1 MDVIRSYCKVW
12 CAGGSP
18 HSGIESGIVFW
29 LVEKD
34 HLIADDPLLDL
45 FAFGIETAVSPAWAV
60 AVEVTTDEPVLVIRP
75 DVLQFDHLAGWTV
88 EITDGQVPVWEDE
101 LYGELFRIRFT

>member
-1 MDVIRSYCKVW
+1 M
-12 CAGGSP
+12 
-18 HSGIESGIVFW
+18 
-29 LVEKD
+29 
-34 HLIADDPLLDL
+34 IADDPLLDL